1 MAKQNPFGKLQSL
14 SSMSGVDA
22 ETKHSWRWFKNTVDR
37 ISEGKKYGYDDVAQ
51 ASHIKKSDQHSLRSV
66 IADDQTGK
74 MFTFRYLPKGRDTL
88 KYYDTFP
95 LVITLDV
102 GKRYMTGLNLHY
114 IAPKYR
120 QILLNHLDD
129 YSNNTQYD
137 EHTRLRVTYNF
148 LKSTARLKWY
158 KPCFKKYLRT
168 KFRSEMLLVPSTD
181 WNSAIR
187 LPTEQFKKWPKQ
199 RVWKQSHDDVM
210 DNLR

>member
-74 MFTFRYLPKGRDTL
+74 MFAFRYLPKGRDTL

-168 KFRSEMLLVPSTD
+168 KFRSEMLLIPSTD